1 MEVSADPV
9 HPPLYIGNDLRKPHE
24 FHVFCSRDE
33 KGEEQEEMILPA
45 STPEQ
50 RAAILPFLQQSVI
63 RPMPESDVAEWLGV
77 LTLCYKPDSKEDLK
91 PVTFELDDC
100 QLFTDEE
107 AEIQWARYNS

>member
-1 MEVSADPV
+1 
-9 HPPLYIGNDLRKPHE
+9 
-24 FHVFCSRDE
+24 
-33 KGEEQEEMILPA
+33 MILPA